1 MSVANG
7 KCYLIFHFEINK
19 YLKQTNKQNNSNPR
33 PTQPLSLQPIQL
45 DSCVVLHSTS
55 VSASLLSI
63 HAPATLKLQEKLSEK
78 LRCSTTESS
87 FYRRKAHVANKAFSL
102 LILLHHPCAICVWSF
117 QWVKARKCQYSFC
130 CCLILKMQTLV
141 ECYKISKDIRR
152 STSTHQPLT
161 PRSKSLHNAASYT
174 SLPNSRA

>member
-1 MSVANG
+1 MG
-7 KCYLIFHFEINK
+7 KLIFHFEINK

-78 LRCSTTESS
+78 LPCSTTESR
-87 FYRRKAHVANKAFSL
+87 FYRRQSTCCQQSFFFVDTTASSVCYLCMEFPMSKSQEMPI
-102 LILLHHPCAICVWSF
+102 LILLLSH
-117 QWVKARKCQYSFC
+117 
-130 CCLILKMQTLV
+130 
-141 ECYKISKDIRR
+141 SKDVNM
-152 STSTHQPLT
+152 S
-161 PRSKSLHNAASYT
+161 
-174 SLPNSRA
+174 